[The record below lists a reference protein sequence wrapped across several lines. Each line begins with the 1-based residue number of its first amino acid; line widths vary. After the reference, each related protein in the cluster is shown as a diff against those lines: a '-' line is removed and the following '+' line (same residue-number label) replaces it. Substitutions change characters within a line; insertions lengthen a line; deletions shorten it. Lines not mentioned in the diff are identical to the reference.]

1 MTWLYLICFQYH
13 TRQTININMDI
24 NIQTTPD
31 QTTVTVTEDM
41 EGQYWKMTVDVDGMA
56 VQACMEM
63 IRVYDQSVILSE
75 AVRWTVDLL

>member
-1 MTWLYLICFQYH
+1 
-13 TRQTININMDI
+13 
-24 NIQTTPD
+24 
-31 QTTVTVTEDM
+31 M